1 MLTSGEWA
9 MIEKWQYFHIKR
21 AYSRG
26 WSNKFS
32 IQAQPSSLATIDCD
46 SEIRIDVNMQGL
58 GMLDVHR
65 VQLVMP
71 VMIVIQF
78 GFLG

>member
-9 MIEKWQYFHIKR
+9 MMEKWEYFHIKR
-21 AYSRG
+21 VYSRG

-32 IQAQPSSLATIDCD
+32 IQAQPSSLATYGCD

-58 GMLDVHR
+58 GMLDVES
-65 VQLVMP
+65 P
-71 VMIVIQF
+71 ACYDVMIIIQF